1 MYIKS
6 YITVIHS
13 IIGINTENMSI
24 KMHRNQGFNQRQLC
38 DVSSSWSAIRLHGAA
53 PETTP
58 SGARQAI
65 STLEKPVTY

>member
-13 IIGINTENMSI
+13 IIGIKTENMSI

-38 DVSSSWSAIRLHGAA
+38 DVSSSWSAIRLHGA
-53 PETTP
+53 
-58 SGARQAI
+58 GQAI